1 MQHLPPGKKTPV
13 IEPSLVDNFSR
24 GENLNGSNSSA
35 QSNCIGNNA
44 IEPTIENRPNDSKE
58 IITKQNGVTFNKLTN
73 NTPNYLIQSGELG
86 MPKIIPESI
95 KNITYS
101 DHYGLPINKSK
112 AISNDEINHLNCSIV
127 NFVANAENNN
137 INIAENNNS
146 NTAANNINVA
156 SEKVEENDGKENS
169 QSHSTINFD
178 TINDPKQVSIVE
190 INKEFLAEKFGIYL
204 VKEGSDINSNETPG
218 DTNVPRLK
226 FDPSDDR
233 IEPGNDAINIKTEIP
248 RLNSVSNIETVLN
261 TDVNVESNS
270 VDESALISVKTE
282 ADIKT
287 DPTENIVKRLEEFGD
302 NYTVSVFDFEDP
314 FLVVEISDTSDEDE
328 V

>member
-1 MQHLPPGKKTPV
+1 MQHLPPEKKTPV

-44 IEPTIENRPNDSKE
+44 IEPAKENRPYDSKE
-58 IITKQNGVTFNKLTN
+58 IITKQNSVTFNKLSN

-112 AISNDEINHLNCSIV
+112 AISNDEINHLNCSIE
-127 NFVANAENNN
+127 NFVANVENNN
-137 INIAENNNS
+137 INC

-156 SEKVEENDGKENS
+156 SEKIEQNDGKENS
-169 QSHSTINFD
+169 QSQSTVNFD

-190 INKEFLAEKFGIYL
+190 INKEYLAENFGIYL
-204 VKEGSDINSNETPG
+204 VKEGSNINSNETAG
-218 DTNVPRLK
+218 DTNVPCLK
-226 FDPSDDR
+226 FEPSDDR
-233 IEPGNDAINIKTEIP
+233 IEPGIDAINIKTEIP
-248 RLNSVSNIETVLN
+248 ILNSVSNIETVLN

>member
-24 GENLNGSNSSA
+24 DENLNGSNSSA

-44 IEPTIENRPNDSKE
+44 IEPTIENRPYDSKE

-204 VKEGSDINSNETPG
+204 VKEGSDINSNETAG
-218 DTNVPRLK
+218 DTNVPCLK
-226 FDPSDDR
+226 FEPSDDR
-233 IEPGNDAINIKTEIP
+233 IEPGIDAINIKTEIP
-248 RLNSVSNIETVLN
+248 ILNSVSNIETVLN